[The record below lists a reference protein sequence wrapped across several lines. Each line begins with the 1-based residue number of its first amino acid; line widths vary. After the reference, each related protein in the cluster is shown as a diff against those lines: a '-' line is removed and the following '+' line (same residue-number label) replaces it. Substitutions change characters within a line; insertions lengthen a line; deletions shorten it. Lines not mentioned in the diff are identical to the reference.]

1 MTQPARDL
9 LGASADAAPVVP
21 LPVPA
26 VTPTASVQ
34 GTLAL
39 DLGPPLDPPDLSDPP
54 VRARPGDAAR
64 LDVVRVDLARRRR
77 FEQHAARIGAALVEI
92 VGGDRPVSQVLRW
105 TTPEVY
111 QDLARRASL
120 VARAAGRA
128 PGSGGIQKV
137 RPHLVAAH
145 TSFVSEHCAEVSLH
159 VRYGERSRAVAARFE
174 LIRDRWQ
181 VTALEFA

>member
-1 MTQPARDL
+1 MTPDPKHSPAYEGGTVVRL
-9 LGASADAAPVVP
+9 PAPTG
-21 LPVPA
+21 LA
-26 VTPTASVQ
+26 TVQ

-39 DLGPPLDPPDLSDPP
+39 DLGP
-54 VRARPGDAAR
+54 R
-64 LDVVRVDLARRRR
+64 LDVPEPTVRTSGTLGDAPCLDVVAVDLVRRRR

-111 QDLARRASL
+111 QDLARRAHL
-120 VARAAGRA
+120 VAKAVGRR
-128 PGSGGIQKV
+128 PGTGGIQSV
-137 RPHLVAAH
+137 RPHLVALH

>member
-1 MTQPARDL
+1 MTPATSDL
-9 LGASADAAPVVP
+9 DGARVVR
-21 LPVPA
+21 LPVAPS
-26 VTPTASVQ
+26 TPVASVQ

-39 DLGPPLDPPDLSDPP
+39 DLGPRLDMPDLEVP
-54 VRARPGDAAR
+54 VHQGSGIG
-64 LDVVRVDLARRRR
+64 LDVVRVDLVRRRR

-111 QDLARRASL
+111 QDLARRAHL
-120 VARAAGRA
+120 VAAAVGKR
-128 PGSGGIQKV
+128 PGAGGVQSV

-145 TSFVSEHCAEVSLH
+145 TSFVSERCAEVSLH
-159 VRYGERSRAVAARFE
+159 VRYGQRSRAVAARFE

-181 VTALEFA
+181 VSALEFA

>member
-1 MTQPARDL
+1 MTADPTTAPA
-9 LGASADAAPVVP
+9 GPADSTVVP
-21 LPVPA
+21 LPV
-26 VTPTASVQ
+26 VTPTPVASVQ

-39 DLGPPLDPPDLSDPP
+39 DLGPRVDVPDPE
-54 VRARPGDAAR
+54 VGGVGRRGNAPG
-64 LDVVRVDLARRRR
+64 LDVVPVDLVRRRR

-111 QDLARRASL
+111 QDLARRAHL
-120 VARAAGRA
+120 VAAAVGRR
-128 PGSGGIQKV
+128 PGSGGVQSV
-137 RPHLVAAH
+137 RPHLVAMH
-145 TSFVSEHCAEVSLH
+145 TSFVSQQCAEVSLH

-174 LIRDRWQ
+174 VVRERWQ

>member
-1 MTQPARDL
+1 VVRLPTAPAT
-9 LGASADAAPVVP
+9 PV
-21 LPVPA
+21 
-26 VTPTASVQ
+26 ASVQ

-39 DLGPPLDPPDLSDPP
+39 DLGP
-54 VRARPGDAAR
+54 R
-64 LDVVRVDLARRRR
+64 LDVPEPELGSGGQQASGVGLDVVPVDLVRRRR

-111 QDLARRASL
+111 QDLARRAHL
-120 VARAAGRA
+120 VAAAVGRR
-128 PGSGGIQKV
+128 PGAGGVQSV

-145 TSFVSEHCAEVSLH
+145 TSFVSERCAEVSLH
-159 VRYGERSRAVAARFE
+159 VRYGQRSRAVAARFE